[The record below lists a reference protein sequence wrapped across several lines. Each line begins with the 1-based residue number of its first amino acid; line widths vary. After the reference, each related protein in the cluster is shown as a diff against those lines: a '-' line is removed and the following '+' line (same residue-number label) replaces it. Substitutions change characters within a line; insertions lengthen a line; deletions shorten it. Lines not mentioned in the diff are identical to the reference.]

1 MLKIE
6 YLGSLFILCLGPGPP
21 SLLHLMGADL
31 I

>member
-6 YLGSLFILCLGPGPP
+6 DPGSFFIVCLGPGPP